1 LGTCYKPGS
10 YFGLR
15 GITWNLLAYMRPDQL
30 QFKCEVMIYGSLN
43 PSVALIDNGNDK
55 EDLHNAR
62 VTVLI
67 DLLEHN

>member
-1 LGTCYKPGS
+1 MRGTN
-10 YFGLR
+10 
-15 GITWNLLAYMRPDQL
+15 WNLLAYMRSDQI

-43 PSVALIDNGNDK
+43 PSVALIDNANDK

-67 DLLEHN
+67 DLLGHN

>member
-1 LGTCYKPGS
+1 MVACYKPRI

-15 GITWNLLAYMRPDQL
+15 GNTWSLLVHMRPDQL
-30 QFKCEVMIYGSLN
+30 QFKCEVMIYGCLN
-43 PSVALIDNGNDK
+43 PSVALTDNANNK
-55 EDLHNAR
+55 EDLHNVR